1 MAVQRHF
8 TAARQLNL
16 YTFTGG
22 FQYNCRNHFIDGV
35 KCRKVLADGFFY
47 VVAFAQVDVVFCA
60 AVAAAAVEI
69 AQDFAQGFCSHAL
82 VCSIDG
88 GVYLEALSVG
98 IFAVFLKQ
106 LLTHHFGNVQGALID
121 VLYKTLVMQL
131 FFQSLIALLQG
142 NHAFFQHIVQN
153 ISLTQFGTLRVHNR
167 VVGRRCFR
175 QAGQHGGLG
184 QC

>member
-1 MAVQRHF
+1 M
-8 TAARQLNL
+8 
-16 YTFTGG
+16 
-22 FQYNCRNHFIDGV
+22 
-35 KCRKVLADGFFY
+35 ADGFFY
-47 VVAFAQVDVVFCA
+47 VVAFAQVDVVFCT
-60 AVAAAAVEI
+60 AVAAAAVEV
-69 AQDFAQGFCSHAL
+69 AQNFAQGFGGHAL
-82 VCSIDG
+82 VCSVDSGI
-88 GVYLEALSVG
+88 YLKALSVG

-106 LLTHHFGNVQGALID
+106 LLTYHFGNVQGALID

-175 QAGQHGGLG
+175 QAGQHGGFG